1 MYTRWIKTLSRG
13 YSLGYQSR
21 NGPSGRVASPRP
33 GRLLPRL
40 GKRRRRPGPGARSS
54 PSLWAAGPRPSL
66 PDGLSPP
73 LEQVAAV
80 GHQTGH
86 PRSLLPPPPIRA
98 TGGKGPRAPR
108 PGSGAP
114 RRQAPLG
121 QTGRE
126 NRPGGR
132 WPGPIPRF
140 GATRVGPPPRDSLET
155 GSATPARR
163 WRDSRENPRVD
174 VLTFPHLGRPAFG
187 TAHTALL
194 QSEADDLRSG
204 LLSGWRLPC
213 SPPPV
218 KGRKEEVGVA

>member
-1 MYTRWIKTLSRG
+1 MWQQGCVYQENCTLNLSLRTFPLQKVFKKITMDFLVLALSLLFSPQTRTYTHLSKKQFKIYVYAVDPNFVQQTRG
-13 YSLGYQSR
+13 YSLGYRSR

-54 PSLWAAGPRPSL
+54 PSLQAAGPRTSL

-80 GHQTGH
+80 GHQTEH

-98 TGGKGPRAPR
+98 TGGEGPRAPR

-121 QTGRE
+121 QTGQE

-132 WPGPIPRF
+132 
-140 GATRVGPPPRDSLET
+140 
-155 GSATPARR
+155 
-163 WRDSRENPRVD
+163 
-174 VLTFPHLGRPAFG
+174 
-187 TAHTALL
+187 
-194 QSEADDLRSG
+194 
-204 LLSGWRLPC
+204 
-213 SPPPV
+213 
-218 KGRKEEVGVA
+218 